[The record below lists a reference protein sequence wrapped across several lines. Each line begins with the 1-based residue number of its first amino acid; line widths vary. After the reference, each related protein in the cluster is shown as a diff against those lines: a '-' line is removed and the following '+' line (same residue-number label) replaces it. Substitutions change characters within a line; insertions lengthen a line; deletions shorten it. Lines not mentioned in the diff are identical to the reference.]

1 MGTAAYIKGELNM
14 ENTMTADRKTESV
27 GSASKTRYMVETALM
42 IAIVLIM
49 SNTILGTIP
58 TPFLKISIVT
68 VPVALAAML
77 IGPGAGIVCGLVF
90 GLNSF
95 VSALTGASGLL
106 SALFVINPAGVFF
119 TAVVARVLDAALV
132 SWIFTLI
139 NKGKLK
145 GVSYY
150 ITGALMP
157 LFNTVFFMTIL
168 CLFFYNTD
176 YVQNLVSTYN
186 AGNAFSFVI
195 AMVGVQATV
204 EAVIGCVLAGT
215 IAMVLS
221 KVLHR

>member
-1 MGTAAYIKGELNM
+1 M
-14 ENTMTADRKTESV
+14 ENTSTSSRNANENAF
-27 GSASKTRYMVETALM
+27 GPGNKTRYMVETALM

-49 SNTILGTIP
+49 SNTVIGTIP

-68 VPVALAAML
+68 VPVAIAAML
-77 IGPGAGIVCGLVF
+77 IGPTAGIICGVVF

-106 SALFVINPAGVFF
+106 SALFVINPVGVFF
-119 TAVVARVLDAALV
+119 TAVVARFLDALLV
-132 SWIFTLI
+132 SMIYKVI
-139 NKGKLK
+139 HKGKLK
-145 GVSYY
+145 IASYY

-176 YVQNLVSTYN
+176 YIQELVSTYN
-186 AGNAFSFVI
+186 VGNAFSFVI
-195 AMVGVQATV
+195 AMVGVQAAV
-204 EAVIGCVLAGT
+204 EAVAGCLLAGT

-221 KVLHR
+221 KALHRV